1 MNRLVRFAQAL
12 GVNAIPLGGFFAAG
26 WSPATTLAVYWCE
39 NVLGSLLIAARIAL
53 HWRMT
58 GKRGHYQ
65 ARLDQGSGSTARVGG
80 RMGQRAAAG
89 RGGDASAA
97 RRAAAARPVPR
108 PGDTP
113 TFLTGF
119 ALVAFVFSFAQ
130 AIFLAFILWA
140 ILRLPVE
147 REALENGVIG
157 IAVMLSIGFLADLR
171 GLRHWPFA
179 ALKEI
184 AGLALGRVV
193 LVHLSI
199 IGGMALLAWW
209 GEPRSFFGVFL
220 VLKLLADLGSLL
232 PRMDANLEKPPGW
245 LGWTMS
251 WFGDRADFESYWS
264 ESHARERAEAAEDE
278 QVWDAS
284 RGGWCA
290 AGSGDFVEQSGG
302 R

>member
-12 GVNAIPLGGFFAAG
+12 GVNVVPLGGFFVGG
-26 WSPATTLAVYWCE
+26 WSPATTLAVYWFE

-65 ARLDQGSGSTARVGG
+65 ARLDQGSGSGVRVGG
-80 RMGQRAAAG
+80 RKGKGTGG
-89 RGGDASAA
+89 RRGSDASPAK
-97 RRAAAARPVPR
+97 REPARPVPR

-113 TFLTGF
+113 TFLAGF

-130 AIFLAFILWA
+130 AIFLALILWG

-147 REALENGVIG
+147 REALESGVTG
-157 IAVMLSIGFLADLR
+157 VALFLAIAFLADLR
-171 GLRHWPFA
+171 NLRRWPFA

-220 VLKLLADLGSLL
+220 FLKLFADLGSLL
-232 PRMDANLEKPPGW
+232 PRMDANLEKPPPW
-245 LGWTMS
+245 LGRAMS
-251 WFGDRADFESYWS
+251 WFGDRADFESYWT
-264 ESHARERAEAAEDE
+264 ETHARERAEAAEDE

-284 RGGWCA
+284 RGGWHTL
-290 AGSGDFVEQSGG
+290 G
-302 R
+302 